1 MFEDY
6 LEDSYYFMTKA
17 SSQENLR
24 HAKRYYRVSV
34 FCAISAIEAFVNYVG
49 DAFAQS
55 ASFEPYEIAFLTD
68 RVFVPER
75 GKFEVLERSEYHR
88 LEDKLRFLIC
98 KFVPSFDFEKMP
110 CWSRLIEFK
119 KFRDSLVHPR
129 QDEDETELE
138 EYKTVTATGTSSV
151 IEIINHLCK
160 GIFNRPLRK
169 KLLDF
174 KVS

>member
-1 MFEDY
+1 
-6 LEDSYYFMTKA
+6 MTKA
-17 SSQENLR
+17 ASQKNLR
-24 HAKRYYRVSV
+24 DAKRYYRVSV

-55 ASFEPYEIAFLTD
+55 TSLESYEIAFLTD
-68 RVFVPER
+68 RPFVPVH
-75 GKFEVLERSEYHR
+75 GQFKMLLEKPEYHR

-98 KFVPSFDFEKMP
+98 KFVPSFDFEKTP

-119 KFRDSLVHPR
+119 KFRDSLTHPR

-138 EYKTVTATGTSSV
+138 GYETITTRGISSV
-151 IEIINHLCK
+151 IEIMNHLCK

-169 KLLDF
+169 KLLDL
-174 KVS
+174 KVL